1 MYLRSSELTLI
12 FFYFNS
18 KNDSVCDIMA
28 IFMRHLRHLAHL
40 IHVVAQIVFYSTI
53 GCMAA
58 QVNYEIDTRR
68 INLSVYE
75 SLPTGEIITDRTV
88 YEESELSKEKSS
100 HVI

>member
-1 MYLRSSELTLI
+1 ML
-12 FFYFNS
+12 
-18 KNDSVCDIMA
+18 A
-28 IFMRHLRHLAHL
+28 IFMRQLRHLAHL

-75 SLPTGEIITDRTV
+75 SLPTGEIIIDQAV
-88 YEESELSKEKSS
+88 YEQSKLSKEKSS
-100 HVI
+100 HII